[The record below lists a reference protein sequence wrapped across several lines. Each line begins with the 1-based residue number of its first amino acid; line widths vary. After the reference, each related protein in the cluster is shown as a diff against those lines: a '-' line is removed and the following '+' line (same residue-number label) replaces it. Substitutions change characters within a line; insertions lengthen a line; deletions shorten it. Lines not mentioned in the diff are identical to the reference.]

1 MLMVELSISACE
13 RLIKKGGGGRVSKE
27 AAEELAGILEEIAVD
42 ISKQATT
49 MAAHAK
55 RKTIKAEDIRLAS
68 KI

>member
-1 MLMVELSISACE
+1 MVELSISACE

-42 ISKQATT
+42 ISKQAAT